1 MNDPRKPV
9 LAGDDLGA
17 ALNVPD
23 GVALTFPD
31 VGLDGPPAVERRSR
45 NRSFLVPVELTSKG
59 RPSVGATLHVQ
70 PLAGRS
76 ADELARRWQLE
87 RSWEE
92 HEGSWGRATGV
103 HPPLLYCRERRV
115 LIGAVCADCDPG
127 AAETESGRR
136 CARCG
141 SPREAP
147 DAGPEKLVDRL
158 ALRLGRAKVSDRIP
172 WLPCA
177 GCPERRV
184 CYGETRPP
192 EPTAA
197 AEERLVAVIDVPW
210 IGRLV
215 DGADL
220 PFGAWLRLSA
230 GTPWDQVRAD
240 LSSVPE
246 SHLRRLD
253 ALFVA
258 RRPTL
263 LGRHPGEAGGLEALL
278 LRLDLLAQLLRALKA
293 RATACDLAHLGLDPE
308 GLSIALGEGPD
319 WLPALWTTRLRLLDL
334 TRASVGAG
342 GTELEPPS
350 DRAREMVP
358 AACRPTT
365 WIRGR
370 CLPRTTPA
378 TFKGIAT
385 WDFHFLRNEPSS
397 ETPPRGTLVKF
408 AADGGAGTPRGPMI
422 DGKVDIGF
430 KEVWMVRVDD
440 PGRHDAELR
449 ALLGTEDGRP
459 LTVMCTPR
467 DHRLAD
473 DLFAA
478 GMLWLSSLTSFEQ
491 GVSTGGVLR
500 ESLLKAADPHGRRA
514 EAVRGLSI
522 MKFGLPSDVLEAV
535 LDLGLRLCGGVP
547 RAWPGQEHD
556 PVSREQWI
564 DVLAAF
570 ERHTASL
577 LRQVRD
583 RLVGFSADDA
593 ELRDALLSL
602 RSVV

>member
-1 MNDPRKPV
+1 VNDPRKPV

-23 GVALTFPD
+23 GVALTFPE
-31 VGLDGPPAVERRSR
+31 VGLDGPSAVERRSR

-59 RPSVGATLHVQ
+59 RRSAGATLHVQ
-70 PLAGRS
+70 QLVGRS
-76 ADELARRWQLE
+76 AEELARRWQLE

-127 AAETESGRR
+127 AAETDSGRR

-158 ALRLGRAKVSDRIP
+158 AQRLGRAKSSDRVP

-184 CYGETRPP
+184 CYGETQPP

-197 AEERLVAVIDVPW
+197 AEERLVAVIDGPW

-220 PFGAWLRLSA
+220 PFGAWLRLSV

-263 LGRHPGEAGGLEALL
+263 LGRHRGEGGGLEALL
-278 LRLDLLAQLLRALKA
+278 LRLDLLAQLLRALRA
-293 RATACDLAHLGLDPE
+293 RVTACDVPHLGLDPE
-308 GLSIALGEGPD
+308 GLSIALEEGPD

-334 TRASVGAG
+334 TRASLSG
-342 GTELEPPS
+342 EPPS
-350 DRAREMVP
+350 DRSPEMVP

-459 LTVMCTPR
+459 LTVMCIPR

-478 GMLWLSSLTSFEQ
+478 GMLWLSSLTSFEKR
-491 GVSTGGVLR
+491 VSTGDLLR
-500 ESLLKAADPHGRRA
+500 ESLKG
-514 EAVRGLSI
+514 V
-522 MKFGLPSDVLEAV
+522 PSDVLEAV

-570 ERHTASL
+570 ERHAASL

-602 RSVV
+602 RSV